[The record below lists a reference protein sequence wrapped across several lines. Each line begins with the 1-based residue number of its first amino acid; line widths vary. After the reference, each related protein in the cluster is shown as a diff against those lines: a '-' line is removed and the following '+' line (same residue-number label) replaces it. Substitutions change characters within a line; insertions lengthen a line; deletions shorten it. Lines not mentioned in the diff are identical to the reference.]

1 MVPTAQA
8 FPDVGPIRILGTTA
22 RSRRSAVRKIVRQ
35 VAVVVASALVVVG
48 VSAGSAA
55 AAGQEEYN
63 GCRRTVLNPC
73 ERRGTCS
80 IQGSSWY
87 ATASIDRRDPL
98 VRQGWA
104 GLCDMMHVALVRG
117 NCSPAGSQV
126 DVTMRLSSTSSAF
139 TPQITG
145 TLRCAG

>member
-1 MVPTAQA
+1 VRHTVRRYVAAAVTALIVVA
-8 FPDVGPIRILGTTA
+8 G
-22 RSRRSAVRKIVRQ
+22 SAD
-35 VAVVVASALVVVG
+35 VASA
-48 VSAGSAA
+48 AGTE
-55 AAGQEEYN
+55 QYN
-63 GCRRTVLNPC
+63 GCRKTVANPC

-87 ATASIDRRDPL
+87 ATATIDRRDPL

-104 GLCDMMHVALVRG
+104 GVCDMMHVALVQGR
-117 NCSPAGSQV
+117 CTPAGSQL
-126 DVTMRLSSTSSAF
+126 DVTMRLSSLSAAF

>member
-1 MVPTAQA
+1 MKRTMRRYVATAVVA
-8 FPDVGPIRILGTTA
+8 L
-22 RSRRSAVRKIVRQ
+22 
-35 VAVVVASALVVVG
+35 VAVVGTADVASAG
-48 VSAGSAA
+48 GT
-55 AAGQEEYN
+55 EEYN
-63 GCRRTVLNPC
+63 GCRKTVANPC

-87 ATASIDRRDPL
+87 ATATIDRRDPL

-117 NCSPAGSQV
+117 RCSPAGSQV
-126 DVTMRLSSTSSAF
+126 DVTMRLSTLSSAY